1 MTQARRKALA
11 RARNMIRYYESQ
23 GYVLPKDDILAWS
36 TQRLNKLTGRQL
48 KKLSPVLPQKE
59 LDRRAREE
67 AERAEK
73 EVNRTVNRVLSSLRA
88 SGYTVPDRV
97 AVRADLKA
105 GKLNIYS
112 LRQDIIKGLPDK
124 EVGGIKISA
133 LEYEEFKRL
142 RKESNMLAKKYGEQK
157 EVNIENL
164 QFKDIET
171 FRRYRRRLENRADE
185 GYREQRREQVA
196 INFAVT
202 LRKYKNLFGGRRA
215 QSYFEVVN
223 RLTTKEALELLSILT
238 NDDSMQTINGT
249 NVFYLESYST
259 RDLTIVMNHLV
270 ELGYLT
276 ENEEGVYELD
286 KDFEE
291 SRKDKQR
298 IGW

>member
-23 GYVLPKDDILAWS
+23 GYVLPKYDILSWS

-73 EVNRTVNRVLSSLRA
+73 EVNREVNRVLSSLRA

-97 AVRADLKA
+97 AVRVALKA

-124 EVGGIKISA
+124 DVGGIKISA

-142 RKESNMLAKKYGEQK
+142 RKESNRLARKYDEQP
-157 EVNIENL
+157 EVRLENL
-164 QFKDIET
+164 QFGDIET

-185 GYREQRREQVA
+185 GYRKQRREQAA
-196 INFAVT
+196 INFSLT
-202 LRKYKNLFGGRRA
+202 LRKYKNTFGGQRA
-215 QSYFEVVN
+215 KLYFEVVN
-223 RLTTKEALELLSILT
+223 RLTTDEAIDLLKILT
-238 NDDSMQTINGT
+238 KDDSMQTINGT

-259 RDLTIVMNHLV
+259 RDLEIVMKHLV
-270 ELGYLT
+270 VLGYLT
-276 ENEEGVYELD
+276 EDEGAYELD
-286 KDFEE
+286 KDFEA
-291 SRKDKQR
+291 SRKDNQR

>member
-23 GYVLPKDDILAWS
+23 GYVLPKDDILTWS
-36 TQRLNKLTGRQL
+36 TQRLNKLTGLKL

-59 LDRRAREE
+59 LARRAREE
-67 AERAEK
+67 AERAER
-73 EVNRTVNRVLSSLRA
+73 EVNREVNRVLASLRA

-97 AVRADLKA
+97 AVRAALKV

-112 LRQDIIKGLPDK
+112 LRQDLIKGLPDK

-133 LEYEEFKRL
+133 IEYEEFKHL
-142 RKESNMLAKKYGEQK
+142 RKESNRLAKKYGEQK

-164 QFKDIET
+164 QFKDVET

-196 INFAVT
+196 INFAVI

-215 QSYFEVVN
+215 QLYFEVVN

-276 ENEEGVYELD
+276 ENEDGVYELD